1 MITFH
6 LRRFRL
12 YDSAVSL
19 YTTIPLMSTEHP
31 PESFDIFPSPGYNQN
46 NIVHKQRVRPA
57 FTILSRL
64 ECRHVQ
70 ISNEEFSQ

>member
-1 MITFH
+1 
-6 LRRFRL
+6 
-12 YDSAVSL
+12 
-19 YTTIPLMSTEHP
+19 MSTEHP

>member
-1 MITFH
+1 
-6 LRRFRL
+6 
-12 YDSAVSL
+12 
-19 YTTIPLMSTEHP
+19 MSTEHP

-64 ECRHVQ
+64 KCRHVQ